1 MTVSSGCYGH
11 HMSAEY
17 PHLYTERPIF
27 HAARELIRQTESS
40 MGGQLEEPVR
50 LIMTGG
56 AAMAL
61 YSPTRS
67 SEDVDAIFSH
77 RIVLPEVLV
86 PYVDEHGQRC
96 TLTWDRNYAP
106 VIGLMHPD
114 AEEDAIFVAQSPD
127 KQFDILVLSP
137 VDLAVSKLGRY
148 ADNDQRDIQEL
159 YTDRL
164 ITPQALE
171 TRAAAAM
178 RYYVGNVGQVHHNT
192 ITALQNMGYQPTI
205 QPPPSRYVPPEPTR
219 LKHNDA
225 QRLAEGGGSGLPIHC
240 LARGQITGILI
251 SLSEDR
257 SVAFLSPSRDMIA
270 VYRSDYKAMP
280 ELSAFKGKLVTLLEQ
295 GHKLFVRDRDK
306 ERGKGRG
313 L

>member
-1 MTVSSGCYGH
+1 MD
-11 HMSAEY
+11 
-17 PHLYTERPIF
+17 
-27 HAARELIRQTESS
+27 
-40 MGGQLEEPVR
+40 GQLEEPVR

-127 KQFDILVLSP
+127 RQFDILVLSP
-137 VDLAVSKLGRY
+137 IDLAVSKLGRY

-159 YTDRL
+159 HTDRL

-171 TRAAAAM
+171 ARAEAAM

-205 QPPPSRYVPPEPTR
+205 QPPPSRFIPPEPTR
-219 LKHNDA
+219 LKRNDA
-225 QRLAEGGGSGLPIHC
+225 QRLAEGGGSGFPTHC
-240 LARGQITGILI
+240 LSRGQATGILI

-257 SVAFLSPSRDMIA
+257 SVAFLSPARDMIA
-270 VYRSDYKAMP
+270 VYRSDYKAMS

-295 GHKLFVRDRDK
+295 GHKLTVRDRDK

>member
-1 MTVSSGCYGH
+1 MTVSSGCYGR

-27 HAARELIRQTESS
+27 QAARELIRQTESS
-40 MGGQLEEPVR
+40 MDGHLEEPVR

-86 PYVDEHGQRC
+86 PYVDEHGRRC

-127 KQFDILVLSP
+127 RQFDILALSP
-137 VDLAVSKLGRY
+137 IDLAVSKLGRY

-171 TRAAAAM
+171 ARAEAAM

-205 QPPPSRYVPPEPTR
+205 QPPSKYIPLEPTR
-219 LKHNDA
+219 PKRNDA
-225 QRLAEGGGSGLPIHC
+225 QRLAEGGGSGFPTHC
-240 LARGQITGILI
+240 LSRGQATGILI

-257 SVAFLSPSRDMIA
+257 SVAFLSPARDMIA
-270 VYRSDYKAMP
+270 VYRSDYKAMS

-295 GHKLFVRDRDK
+295 GHKLTVRDRDK

>member
-1 MTVSSGCYGH
+1 MTVSSGYCGR

-27 HAARELIRQTESS
+27 QAARELIRQTESC
-40 MGGQLEEPVR
+40 MDGQLEEPVR

-86 PYVDEHGQRC
+86 PYVDEHGRRC

-171 TRAAAAM
+171 ARAEAAM

-192 ITALQNMGYQPTI
+192 ITALHNMGYQPTI
-205 QPPPSRYVPPEPTR
+205 QPPSKYIPLEPTR
-219 LKHNDA
+219 PKRNDA
-225 QRLAEGGGSGLPIHC
+225 QRLAEGGGSGFPTHC
-240 LARGQITGILI
+240 LSRGQATGILI

-257 SVAFLSPSRDMIA
+257 SVAFLSPARDMIA
-270 VYRSDYKAMP
+270 VYRSDYKAMS
-280 ELSAFKGKLVTLLEQ
+280 ELSAYRGKLVTLLEQ
-295 GHKLFVRDRDK
+295 GHKLTVRDRDK